1 LFGPLAGCSPRA
13 VGLLLWIAG
22 CSLSLL
28 LLLLVCV
35 AAGDDFQPGL
45 LFCLSRP
52 AGPLQI
58 ACNVGP
64 LGAALGYKDCCFDAA
79 GFWDSSSLAGYLM
92 VC

>member
-1 LFGPLAGCSPRA
+1 VIRL
-13 VGLLLWIAG
+13 G

-58 ACNVGP
+58 ACDVGLLGLVLVTRIVVLMLPVFGTFP
-64 LGAALGYKDCCFDAA
+64 L
-79 GFWDSSSLAGYLM
+79 
-92 VC
+92 

>member
-1 LFGPLAGCSPRA
+1 
-13 VGLLLWIAG
+13 LLLWIAG

-64 LGAALGYKDCCFDAA
+64 LGAGLGYKDCCFDAA

>member
-1 LFGPLAGCSPRA
+1 LVLLLAA
-13 VGLLLWIAG
+13 LLELLVLLLWIAG

-58 ACNVGP
+58 ACDVGL
-64 LGAALGYKDCCFDAA
+64 LGAGLGYKDCCFDTAS
-79 GFWDSSSLAGYLM
+79 FWDFSSLAGSLM

>member
-1 LFGPLAGCSPRA
+1 MFGPLACCSPRA

-45 LFCLSRP
+45 LSCLSRP

-58 ACNVGP
+58 ACDVGP
-64 LGAALGYKDCCFDAA
+64 LGAGLGYKDYCFDAA
-79 GFWDSSSLAGYLM
+79 GF
-92 VC
+92 

>member
-1 LFGPLAGCSPRA
+1 M
-13 VGLLLWIAG
+13 
-22 CSLSLL
+22 
-28 LLLLVCV
+28 

-58 ACNVGP
+58 ACDVGL
-64 LGAALGYKDCCFDAA
+64 LGAGLGYKDCCFDTAS
-79 GFWDSSSLAGYLM
+79 FWDFSSLAGSLM